1 MTQEKKL
8 EVLSLIANKLNES
21 KITWSVGGSLLLFLN
36 DKIKTF
42 NDIDLMVTEED
53 AIKTDEILSELG
65 IKLQTIN
72 KYKTKYF
79 LEYIINDVEVDVVA
93 GMIIDKDDK
102 EYYCPL
108 TKEEIIDYCLVN
120 GQKIPMQSL
129 EKWKYIY
136 ELMGNEE
143 KAKLI

>member
-36 DKIKTF
+36 DKNKTF

-108 TKEEIIDYCLVN
+108 TKEDISDSCLV
-120 GQKIPMQSL
+120 GDQEIPMQSL

-136 ELMGNEE
+136 ELMGNVE